1 MLIVNIIFKDKE
13 IKWKF
18 SESPPNM
25 YDLCKFIKTQYPD
38 SLGAVYI
45 DN

>member
-13 IKWKF
+13 IEWKF
-18 SESPPNM
+18 PEPAPNV
-25 YDLCKFIKTQYPD
+25 LNLREFIKTQYPD
-38 SLGAVYI
+38 SLGAVYT